1 MARRSYGMILLRKA
15 YWMYRMAIRKSQ
27 SNSRHSAH
35 AFASSKDIARIYKR
49 FFKRFQAKYAI
60 FLTYIHGIT
69 DNSDLNKYAMLM
81 LTRLMFLYF
90 LQHKNFLDNDPNY
103 LSNHLKIFQNGGD
116 TTGLNF
122 YHDFLLCVLFNG
134 LSNSNHSSD
143 LCAIAGN
150 VPFLNIDLFKENQ
163 IESTNSLIQISNEAF
178 EGIFTFFDTYYWQ
191 LDDHSSPS
199 DNVITPD
206 IFVYIFEKH
215 INRKQMGAYY
225 TQGDITEY
233 IAKSTIIPF
242 LFNAVETKYPGPF
255 QGNGLV
261 WQLLKDNPGR
271 YIYSAIKKGVELA
284 LPSEIEE
291 GLYEVSK
298 RNNWNRLAMDA
309 YALPT
314 ETWREVIARRQ
325 HYQQIHIKLESDT
338 PLCIDDLVIY
348 NLDICQFAQDVI
360 ERCEDHK
367 LLQAFYE
374 SILKLSVLDPTC
386 GTGAFLFAAL
396 AILEPL
402 YTACLNRLEQIEPV
416 NGSVVYNTYHSTLEP
431 GGVCFHHED
440 YQHPNRRYAILKS
453 LVTSNLYGVDIMEE
467 AIGICTMRLFLKLLA
482 HIERPEEIEPLPNLS
497 GNIRTGNALLGSNK
511 RLDGLKSN
519 RGVSPGQ
526 NNLTPFE
533 QEDQSFGSRSFRGT
547 AGDHKGPPSRSS
559 PPSPL
564 REGLFLQNDGEQ
576 SFHWFVEFS
585 AIMNNDGFDVIIGN
599 PPYIESERA
608 IHCYQAAN
616 FKTSNTGN
624 LYALIMERCAHLLVP
639 GGRFGMIV
647 PASATSTD
655 GYLPLQQILLEQ
667 SSLYISSFIDQR
679 GKLFDIPH
687 PRLCIITYQKPP
699 GSKSVFSTS
708 YLKPGRELRK
718 SLFQRLKFIEVTQ
731 QVRTGLIPRYGSPI
745 EQRLHAKLH
754 SQSQHLGHYICKKG
768 THKLFFTRKLSWFVQ
783 VTPFIPQ
790 IIDEQSNIRNPS
802 ELKTLR
808 FSSSEHADIAFVA
821 LNSSLFYWFL
831 TTGSDCRNLNMRE
844 VLGLPLNIDD
854 MPLMIRKD
862 LRKLAGQLAEELQVH
877 SEMREMRFKAAGMLT
892 ILCLFPGKS
901 KTIIDEIDR
910 VLAQHYGFT
919 DEELDFVIN
928 YDVKY
933 RMGRDSSENDEE

>member
-497 GNIRTGNALLGSNK
+497 GNIRTGNALLGF
-511 RLDGLKSN
+511 SN
-519 RGVSPGQ
+519 RLYDPKCSGGGSPCISPDCAAVDAPASLARWIGAS
-526 NNLTPFE
+526 PR
-533 QEDQSFGSRSFRGT
+533 QEPYPSYDDQ
-547 AGDHKGPPSRSS
+547 A
-559 PPSPL
+559 
-564 REGLFLQNDGEQ
+564 
-576 SFHWFVEFS
+576 FHWFVEFN
-585 AIMNNDGFDVIIGN
+585 AIMNNNGFDVIIGN

-608 IHCYQAAN
+608 INFYQAAN

-667 SSLYISSFIDQR
+667 SSLYVSSFSDQR

-687 PRLCIITYQKPP
+687 PQLCIITYQKPP

-754 SQSQHLGHYICKKG
+754 SQSQHLGHYICKTG
-768 THKLFFTRKLSWFVQ
+768 THTLFFTRKLSWFVQ

-790 IIDEQSNIRNPS
+790 IIDEQGIMRNPS

-808 FSSSEHADIAFVA
+808 FSSPEHADIAFVA
-821 LNSSLFYWFL
+821 LNSNLFYWFL

-844 VLGLPLNIDD
+844 VLGFPINIDE
-854 MPLMIRKD
+854 MTPWIQKD
-862 LRKLAGQLAEELQVH
+862 LQKLAHLLTDELLVH
-877 SEMREMRFKAAGMLT
+877 SEMRRMSFKDTGELT
-892 ILCLFPGKS
+892 IQCIYPGKS
-901 KTIIDEIDR
+901 KPIIDEIDR

-919 DEELDFVIN
+919 DEELDFITN
-928 YDVKY
+928 YDIKY
-933 RMGRDSSENDEE
+933 RMGRS

>member
-150 VPFLNIDLFKENQ
+150 IPFLNIDLFKENQ

-291 GLYEVSK
+291 GLDEVSK

-367 LLQAFYE
+367 LLDAFYE

-402 YTACLNRLEQIEPV
+402 YTACLDLLEQIEPV

-497 GNIRTGNALLGSNK
+497 GNIRTGNALLGF
-511 RLDGLKSN
+511 SN
-519 RGVSPGQ
+519 RLYDPKCSGGGSPCI
-526 NNLTPFE
+526 
-533 QEDQSFGSRSFRGT
+533 
-547 AGDHKGPPSRSS
+547 S
-559 PPSPL
+559 P
-564 REGLFLQNDGEQ
+564 D
-576 SFHWFVEFS
+576 
-585 AIMNNDGFDVIIGN
+585 
-599 PPYIESERA
+599 
-608 IHCYQAAN
+608 CAAVD
-616 FKTSNTGN
+616 
-624 LYALIMERCAHLLVP
+624 A
-639 GGRFGMIV
+639 
-647 PASATSTD
+647 PASLARWIGASGCPVST
-655 GYLPLQQILLEQ
+655 
-667 SSLYISSFIDQR
+667 
-679 GKLFDIPH
+679 
-687 PRLCIITYQKPP
+687 P
-699 GSKSVFSTS
+699 G
-708 YLKPGRELRK
+708 
-718 SLFQRLKFIEVTQ
+718 
-731 QVRTGLIPRYGSPI
+731 
-745 EQRLHAKLH
+745 
-754 SQSQHLGHYICKKG
+754 
-768 THKLFFTRKLSWFVQ
+768 
-783 VTPFIPQ
+783 
-790 IIDEQSNIRNPS
+790 
-802 ELKTLR
+802 
-808 FSSSEHADIAFVA
+808 
-821 LNSSLFYWFL
+821 
-831 TTGSDCRNLNMRE
+831 
-844 VLGLPLNIDD
+844 
-854 MPLMIRKD
+854 
-862 LRKLAGQLAEELQVH
+862 
-877 SEMREMRFKAAGMLT
+877 T
-892 ILCLFPGKS
+892 ILCSKKS
-901 KTIIDEIDR
+901 
-910 VLAQHYGFT
+910 
-919 DEELDFVIN
+919 
-928 YDVKY
+928 
-933 RMGRDSSENDEE
+933 

>member
-1 MARRSYGMILLRKA
+1 
-15 YWMYRMAIRKSQ
+15 MAIRKSQ

-467 AIGICTMRLFLKLLA
+467 AIGIWTIRLFLKLLA

-576 SFHWFVEFS
+576 PFHWFVEFS

-599 PPYIESERA
+599 PPYIESKRA
-608 IHCYQAAN
+608 INFYQAAN

-667 SSLYISSFIDQR
+667 SSLYVSSFSDQR

-754 SQSQHLGHYICKKG
+754 SQSQHLGHYICKTG
-768 THKLFFTRKLSWFVQ
+768 THTLFFTRKLSWFVQ

-877 SEMREMRFKAAGMLT
+877 SEMRGMRFKAAGMLT
-892 ILCLFPGKS
+892 IQCLFPGKS

-933 RMGRDSSENDEE
+933 RMGRS

>member
-1 MARRSYGMILLRKA
+1 
-15 YWMYRMAIRKSQ
+15 MAIRKSQ
-27 SNSRHSAH
+27 PNSRHSAH
-35 AFASSKDIARIYKR
+35 VIASSKYKARIYKR
-49 FFKRFQAKYAI
+49 FFERFQNEYTI
-60 FLTYIHGIT
+60 FLTHINGIL
-69 DNSDLNKYAMLM
+69 DNTDLNKYASLM

-90 LQHKNFLDNDPNY
+90 LQHKHFLDNDPNY

-396 AILEPL
+396 DILEPL
-402 YTACLNRLEQIEPV
+402 YTACLDRLKQMEPI
-416 NGSVVYNTYHSTLEP
+416 NGLGVCNTQHSALEP
-431 GGVCFHHED
+431 GRDCFHQED
-440 YQHPNRRYAILKS
+440 FQHPNRRYAILKS
-453 LVTSNLYGVDIMEE
+453 LITSNLYGVDIMEE
-467 AIGICTMRLFLKLLA
+467 AIEICKLRLFLKLLA
-482 HIERPEEIEPLPNLS
+482 QIERLEEIEPLTNLADK
-497 GNIRTGNALLGSNK
+497 IRTGNTLIGSTN
-511 RLDGLKSN
+511 RLDDPICSSGA
-519 RGVSPGQ
+519 SPCISPDCVAVDAAAPLARWIGAS
-526 NNLTPFE
+526 PH
-533 QEDQSFGSRSFRGT
+533 QE
-547 AGDHKGPPSRSS
+547 
-559 PPSPL
+559 
-564 REGLFLQNDGEQ
+564 
-576 SFHWFVEFS
+576 
-585 AIMNNDGFDVIIGN
+585 
-599 PPYIESERA
+599 
-608 IHCYQAAN
+608 
-616 FKTSNTGN
+616 
-624 LYALIMERCAHLLVP
+624 
-639 GGRFGMIV
+639 
-647 PASATSTD
+647 
-655 GYLPLQQILLEQ
+655 
-667 SSLYISSFIDQR
+667 
-679 GKLFDIPH
+679 
-687 PRLCIITYQKPP
+687 PRP
-699 GSKSVFSTS
+699 
-708 YLKPGRELRK
+708 
-718 SLFQRLKFIEVTQ
+718 
-731 QVRTGLIPRYGSPI
+731 
-745 EQRLHAKLH
+745 
-754 SQSQHLGHYICKKG
+754 
-768 THKLFFTRKLSWFVQ
+768 
-783 VTPFIPQ
+783 
-790 IIDEQSNIRNPS
+790 
-802 ELKTLR
+802 
-808 FSSSEHADIAFVA
+808 
-821 LNSSLFYWFL
+821 
-831 TTGSDCRNLNMRE
+831 
-844 VLGLPLNIDD
+844 
-854 MPLMIRKD
+854 
-862 LRKLAGQLAEELQVH
+862 
-877 SEMREMRFKAAGMLT
+877 
-892 ILCLFPGKS
+892 
-901 KTIIDEIDR
+901 
-910 VLAQHYGFT
+910 
-919 DEELDFVIN
+919 
-928 YDVKY
+928 
-933 RMGRDSSENDEE
+933 

>member
-1 MARRSYGMILLRKA
+1 MDIRRG
-15 YWMYRMAIRKSQ
+15 Q
-27 SNSRHSAH
+27 SNSAH
-35 AFASSKDIARIYKR
+35 PITFTKYVARTYKR
-49 FFKRFQAKYAI
+49 FFERYQTEYSI
-60 FLTYIHGIT
+60 FLTHIHGIL
-69 DNSDLNKYAMLM
+69 DQANLDRYSSLM

-103 LSNHLKIFQNGGD
+103 LSNHLKIYQNSGD

-122 YHDFLLCVLFNG
+122 YHDFLLSVLFKG
-134 LSNSNHSSD
+134 LSNPNHSSGFS
-143 LCAIAGN
+143 AIAGN

-163 IESTNSLIQISNEAF
+163 VESNNSFIQIANEAF

-191 LDDHSSPS
+191 LDDQSSPG
-199 DNVITPD
+199 DNVITPE
-206 IFVYIFEKH
+206 IFVYIFERH
-215 INRKQMGAYY
+215 INQKQMGAFY
-225 TQGDITEY
+225 TQGDISAY

-242 LFNAVETKYPGPF
+242 LFNAVEKKYPGTF
-255 QGNGLV
+255 QSNGFV
-261 WQLLKDNPGR
+261 WQRLRDNPDR
-271 YIYSAIKKGVELA
+271 YIYPAIKKGVKLA

-291 GLYEVSK
+291 GLHDVSR
-298 RNNWNRLAMDA
+298 RNNWNRLALDD

-325 HYQQIHIKLESDT
+325 HYQQIRIQLETDI
-338 PLCIDDLVIY
+338 PLSIDDLVIY

-374 SILKLSVLDPTC
+374 RILKLSVLDPTC

-396 AILEPL
+396 DILEPL
-402 YTACLNRLEQIEPV
+402 YTACLDLLEQIEPV
-416 NGSVVYNTYHSTLEP
+416 IGSVVCNTYHSTLEH
-431 GGVCFHHED
+431 GGDCFHHED
-440 YQHPNRRYAILKS
+440 YQRPNRRYAILKS

-467 AIGICTMRLFLKLLA
+467 AIGICAMRLFLKLLA

-497 GNIRTGNALLGSNK
+497 GNIRTGNALLGSSK

-519 RGVSPGQ
+519 RGVSQGQ
-526 NNLTPFE
+526 NNPTPFE

-576 SFHWFVEFS
+576 PFHWFVEFNT
-585 AIMNNDGFDVIIGN
+585 IMNNDGFDVIIGN
-599 PPYIESERA
+599 PPYIESERV
-608 IHCYQAAN
+608 IHFYQAAN

-667 SSLYISSFIDQR
+667 SSLYISSFSDQR

-699 GSKSVFSTS
+699 GCKSVFSTS
-708 YLKPGRELRK
+708 YLKPGRELRE

-754 SQSQHLGHYICKKG
+754 SQSQHLGHYICKTG
-768 THKLFFTRKLSWFVQ
+768 THTLFFTRKLSWFVQ

-802 ELKTLR
+802 ELKILR
-808 FSSSEHADIAFVA
+808 FSSPEHANIAFVA

-854 MPLMIRKD
+854 IPLMFRKD

-877 SEMREMRFKAAGMLT
+877 SEMRGMRFKDSSTLT
-892 ILCLFPGKS
+892 IQCMFPGKS
-901 KTIIDEIDR
+901 KHIIDEIDN
-910 VLAQHYGFT
+910 VLAQHYGFS
-919 DEELDFVIN
+919 DEELDFIIN
-928 YDVKY
+928 YDDKY
-933 RMGRDSSENDEE
+933 RMRRS

>member
-1 MARRSYGMILLRKA
+1 MILLRKA

-206 IFVYIFEKH
+206 IFVYILEKH

-467 AIGICTMRLFLKLLA
+467 AIGIWTIRLFLKLLA

-497 GNIRTGNALLGSNK
+497 GNIRTGNALLGSSK

-519 RGVSPGQ
+519 RGVSQGQ
-526 NNLTPFE
+526 NNPTPFE

-576 SFHWFVEFS
+576 PFHWFVEFS

-599 PPYIESERA
+599 PPYIESKRA
-608 IHCYQAAN
+608 INFYQAAN

-667 SSLYISSFIDQR
+667 SSLYVSSFSDQR

-783 VTPFIPQ
+783 VTPFIPR
-790 IIDEQSNIRNPS
+790 ILDARERIRKPS
-802 ELKTLR
+802 ELKILLFPSR
-808 FSSSEHADIAFVA
+808 ALADIVFVA
-821 LNSSLFYWFL
+821 LNSNLFYWFL

-844 VLGLPLNIDD
+844 VLGFPIFLDE
-854 MPLMIRKD
+854 MTSSIRND
-862 LRKLAGQLAEELQVH
+862 LQRLAGQLAEELQVH
-877 SEMREMRFKAAGMLT
+877 SEMRRMRFKDTSELT
-892 ILCLFPGKS
+892 IQCMFPGKS
-901 KTIIDEIDR
+901 KHIIDEIDH
-910 VLAQHYGFT
+910 VLAKHYGFS
-919 DEELDFVIN
+919 DEELDFIIN

-933 RMGRDSSENDEE
+933 RMGRS